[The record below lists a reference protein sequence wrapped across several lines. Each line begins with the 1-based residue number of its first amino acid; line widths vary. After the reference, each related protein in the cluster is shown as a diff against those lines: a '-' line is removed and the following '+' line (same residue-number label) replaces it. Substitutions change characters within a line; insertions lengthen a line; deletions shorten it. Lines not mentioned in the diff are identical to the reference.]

1 MIGSRFEAS
10 PRGPTH
16 SLACVTD
23 SARIGRGPLQGESA
37 MWSHRVS
44 RFVDRRC
51 VSLFRS
57 VSLAAL
63 ALSLSASVAMA
74 QGGGMCQGGGG
85 GAGGASSGGRPSG
98 AGGGQ
103 STGAQSAAGGQS
115 GSSSLTTATESVA
128 ARAAAAGQ
136 HMRQAQQSQIDQ
148 MARVRRD
155 VQQAAQQRVQQR
167 TVALQ
172 ARLAREEMIAESTAK
187 RVARITASKKS
198 NSFAA
203 NTVAS
208 TDSPTVKFP
217 RHE

>member
-1 MIGSRFEAS
+1 M
-10 PRGPTH
+10 
-16 SLACVTD
+16 L
-23 SARIGRGPLQGESA
+23 
-37 MWSHRVS
+37 SHRVS
-44 RFVDRRC
+44 SFVDCRG

-57 VSLAAL
+57 LSLAAL
-63 ALSLSASVAMA
+63 VLSLSASVVMA

-103 STGAQSAAGGQS
+103 STGAQSARGSQS
-115 GSSSLTTATESVA
+115 GSTTAATASESLG
-128 ARAAAAGQ
+128 ARGAAAGQ
-136 HMRQAQQSQIDQ
+136 QMRQAQQSQIDQ

-155 VQQAAQQRVQQR
+155 VQEAAQQRVQQR

-208 TDSPTVKFP
+208 TESPTVKFP
-217 RHE
+217 SR